1 MTTFGF
7 EGLYQFEKFRVDA
20 DGNELPGT
28 REIISPWQGNLIT
41 DAGLN
46 SLGSQASNY
55 DNLLFCRIGTG
66 NTAPANG
73 DTALVA
79 QVGATSTDGTG
90 GGYDYNSTGKYVWR
104 RVAKRFA
111 AGSVSGVNLA
121 EVGMGN
127 SSSSALFSRSLI
139 KDTGGSPTTLTL
151 AADEVLDVLYE
162 LRCYLPANDT
172 EVPAT
177 IDGSANTVTI
187 RYSEKLIQLQNWAAR
202 IGFPFK
208 IASSGSESGYSE
220 YVMCSA
226 VETFPSAATGWMSDG
241 TGARA
246 TVTGGTY
253 TADTFSISFTLSWG
267 LTSSNFATG
276 IGAVL
281 VGTADGATGRERCA
295 YGPWAYGFS
304 TKLNKT
310 SARTATVTIGLT
322 WGRYTP

>member
-1 MTTFGF
+1 MTTLGF

-55 DNLLFCRIGTG
+55 DNLIFCRIGTG
-66 NTAPANG
+66 NTAPASG

-79 QVGATSTDGTG
+79 QVGATSTSGTG
-90 GGYDYNSTGKYVWR
+90 GGYDYNSTDKYVWR

-121 EVGMGN
+121 EVGMGY
-127 SSSSALFSRSLI
+127 SSSSNLFSRSLI

-162 LRCYLPANDT
+162 LRCYLPANNT
-172 EVPAT
+172 TVAAT

-187 RYSEKLIQLQNWAAR
+187 RYSETPRQLRNWAAR

-208 IASSGSESGYSE
+208 LASVGSESGYAFTM
-220 YVMCSA
+220 YNA
-226 VETFPSAATGWMSDG
+226 VENFPSAATGWG
-241 TGARA
+241 IAGVETQAV
-246 TVTGGTY
+246 VTGGTY
-253 TADTFSISFTLSWG
+253 TAGTFSISFTLSWG
-267 LTSSNFATG
+267 LTSGNFTTG

-281 VGTADGATGRERCA
+281 VGTANGADGREVCA

-310 SARTATVTIGLT
+310 ATRTATVTIGLT